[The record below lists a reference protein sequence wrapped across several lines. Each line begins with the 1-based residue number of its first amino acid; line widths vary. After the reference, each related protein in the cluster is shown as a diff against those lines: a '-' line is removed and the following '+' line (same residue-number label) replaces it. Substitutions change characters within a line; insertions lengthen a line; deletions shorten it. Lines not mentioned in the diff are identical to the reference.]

1 MIEISNSKTQF
12 NGVNPEM
19 LFNRLSFTHRDE
31 DVFVSKYELT
41 IPSKERMT
49 EFLRKENEGL
59 TRKEDEV

>member
-41 IPSKERMT
+41 IPSKERMK

>member
-1 MIEISNSKTQF
+1 
-12 NGVNPEM
+12 M

-41 IPSKERMT
+41 IPSKERMKD
-49 EFLRKENEGL
+49 FLRKENEGL

>member
-19 LFNRLSFTHRDE
+19 LFNRLSFTHLDK
-31 DVFVSKYELT
+31 DVFVLRYELT

-59 TRKEDEV
+59 TGKEEEI